1 VGTVEL
7 ADLLA
12 ARLNVEIRELR
23 RLSGGASR
31 QTWSFDAIATDGSV
45 RELILQQERP
55 GALPV
60 GGGMATEV
68 AVLQAAARAGVPVP
82 TVVADATRDGS
93 LGAAGMVVER
103 LAGEAI
109 PRRILRDEGFDEAR
123 VQLVRQFGAA
133 LAAVHRIPLDD
144 VPPLTDVEQLE
155 FYRGVMDA
163 LGEPHPTL
171 ELGFAWLEQHRPP
184 AVEPAVVHGDF
195 RLGNLL
201 VGPAGLVAALD
212 WELVHLGDP
221 MEDLAWL
228 AVRAW
233 RFGAPGAVA
242 GLGTREELAAAY
254 EAAGGAA
261 VDLDAMR
268 WWEILGT
275 VKWGV
280 ICMMQTSSHLSGAN
294 RSVELAAIGRRTCEA
309 EYDLMLLLR
318 DPGVGR

>member
-1 VGTVEL
+1 MGTEEL

-12 ARLNVEIRELR
+12 DRLNAEIRDLR

-31 QTWSFDAIATDGSV
+31 QTWAFDAIETDGSV
-45 RELILQQERP
+45 RKLILQQERP

-82 TVVADATRDGS
+82 EVVADATSDGS

-103 LAGEAI
+103 LEGEAI
-109 PRRILRDEGFDEAR
+109 PRRILRDDTFADAR
-123 VQLVRQFGAA
+123 GRLVGQCGAA
-133 LAAVHRIPLDD
+133 RAAVHRIHRDD
-144 VPPLTDVEQLE
+144 VPPLADEDHLE
-155 FYRGVMDA
+155 FYRGIMDA

-171 ELGFAWLEQHRPP
+171 ELGFAWLESHRPDG
-184 AVEPAVVHGDF
+184 AEPTVVHGDF

-201 VGPAGLVAALD
+201 VGTTGLVAALD
-212 WELVHLGDP
+212 WELVHWGDAL
-221 MEDLAWL
+221 EDLAWL

-233 RFGAPGAVA
+233 RFGAAGAVA
-242 GLGTREELAAAY
+242 GLGSREELAAAY
-254 EAAGGAA
+254 EAAGGRP

-268 WWEILGT
+268 WWEILGS

-309 EYDLMLLLR
+309 EYDLLLLLR
-318 DPGVGR
+318 EIGVVA

>member
-1 VGTVEL
+1 VGTAEL

-12 ARLNVEIRELR
+12 DRLNAEIRDLR

-31 QTWSFDAIATDGSV
+31 QTWSFDAVDDEGSV
-45 RELILQQERP
+45 RELVLQQERP

-68 AVLQAAARAGVPVP
+68 AVVQAAARAGVPVP
-82 TVVADATRDGS
+82 TVVADATGDGS

-109 PRRILRDEGFDEAR
+109 PRRILRDDAFAEAR
-123 VQLVRQFGAA
+123 AALVGQCGAA

-144 VPPLTDVEQLE
+144 VPPLTDVDQLE

-163 LGEPHPTL
+163 LGDPHPTL
-171 ELGFAWLEQHRPP
+171 ELGFTWLEEHRP
-184 AVEPAVVHGDF
+184 VSGERAVVHGDF

-201 VGPAGLVAALD
+201 VGPTGLVAALD

-233 RFGAPGAVA
+233 RFGAPRAVA
-242 GLGTREELAAAY
+242 GMGTRDELAAAY
-254 EAAGGAA
+254 EAAGGPP

-280 ICMMQTSSHLSGAN
+280 ICMMQASSHLSGAN

-318 DPGVGR
+318 EMGVGG

>member
-1 VGTVEL
+1 MGAADL

-12 ARLNVEIRELR
+12 ERLGAEIRDLR

-31 QTWSFDAIATDGSV
+31 QTWSFDRVGDEGPAQP
-45 RELILQQERP
+45 LILQQERP

-68 AVLQAAARAGVPVP
+68 AVLQAAARAGVLVP
-82 TVVADATRDGS
+82 TVVADATSDGS
-93 LGAAGMVVER
+93 LGAPGMIVER
-103 LAGEAI
+103 LPGEAI
-109 PRRILRDEGFDEAR
+109 PRRILRDDDFAEAR
-123 VQLVRQFGAA
+123 RSLVGQCGAA
-133 LAAVHRIPLDD
+133 LAAVHRIPPTE
-144 VPPLTDVEQLE
+144 VPPLTDVDQLE

-163 LGEPHPTL
+163 LREPHPTL

-184 AVEPAVVHGDF
+184 GVAPAVVHGDF

-233 RFGAPGAVA
+233 RFGAAGAVA
-242 GLGTREELAAAY
+242 GLGSRDELAAAY
-254 EAAGGAA
+254 EAAGGAP

-318 DPGVGR
+318 EAGVGA

>member
-1 VGTVEL
+1 MGTAEL

-12 ARLNVEIRELR
+12 DRLSAEIRDLR

-31 QTWSFDAIATDGSV
+31 QTWSFDAVDAEGSV
-45 RELILQQERP
+45 RKLILQQERP

-68 AVLQAAARAGVPVP
+68 AVVRAAAHSGVPVP
-82 TVVADATRDGS
+82 TVLADATADGS

-109 PRRILRDEGFDEAR
+109 PRRILRDDSFADAR
-123 VQLVRQFGAA
+123 TALVDQCGAA
-133 LAAVHRIPLDD
+133 LAAIHRIPLDE
-144 VPPLTDVEQLE
+144 VPPLTDVDQLD
-155 FYRGVMDA
+155 FYRQVLDA

-171 ELGFAWLEQHRPP
+171 ELGFAWLEQHRPGP
-184 AVEPAVVHGDF
+184 VAATVVHGDF

-201 VGPAGLVAALD
+201 VGPSGLVAALD

-233 RFGAPGAVA
+233 RFGGAGAVA
-242 GLGTREELAAAY
+242 GLGSREELAAAY
-254 EAAGGAA
+254 EAAGGVP
-261 VDLDAMR
+261 VDLETMR
-268 WWEILGT
+268 WWEVLGT

-318 DPGVGR
+318 ELEGEA

>member
-1 VGTVEL
+1 MGTAEL

-12 ARLNVEIRELR
+12 DRLSVQIRDLR

-31 QTWSFDAIATDGSV
+31 RTWSFDAISPEGIV
-45 RELILQQERP
+45 RELILQQQRP

-60 GGGMATEV
+60 GDGMATEV
-68 AVLQAAARAGVPVP
+68 AVVRAAARAGVPVP
-82 TVVADATRDGS
+82 AVVADATTDGS
-93 LGAAGMVVER
+93 LGAPGMVVER

-109 PRRILRDEGFDEAR
+109 PRRILRDGAFVEAR
-123 VQLVRQFGAA
+123 HDLVRQCGEA
-133 LAAVHRIPLDD
+133 LAAVHRIPLEDI
-144 VPPLTDVEQLE
+144 PPLSDVDQLE
-155 FYRGVMDA
+155 FYRGVLDA
-163 LGEPHPTL
+163 LREPHPAL
-171 ELGFAWLEQHRPP
+171 ELGFAWLERHRPV
-184 AVEPAVVHGDF
+184 ASESTVVHGDF

-201 VGPAGLVAALD
+201 VGPQGLVAALD

-233 RFGAPGAVA
+233 RFGSSGAVA
-242 GLGTREELAAAY
+242 GLGSRADLAAAY
-254 EAAGGAA
+254 EAAGGAP

-268 WWEILGT
+268 WWEVLGT

-280 ICMMQTSSHLSGAN
+280 ICMMQTSSHLSGTN

-318 DPGVGR
+318 ELEVGG